1 MAQAMISH
9 QQSKEM
15 DLDTIGLEMVK
26 ILRELRKDK
35 DD

>member
-1 MAQAMISH
+1 MISH
-9 QQSKEM
+9 QQSKEI
-15 DLDTIGLEMVK
+15 DLDMIGLEMVK